1 MALFTDRAD
10 PAASSPPISTPVA
23 TALTCWCWACRAVAC
38 RSPMGAIASGGA
50 RVLNRR
56 VVEAYDVSEEA
67 VQRVADDDEVPR
79 LLKEA
84 GGDED

>member
-1 MALFTDRAD
+1 
-10 PAASSPPISTPVA
+10 
-23 TALTCWCWACRAVAC
+23 
-38 RSPMGAIASGGA
+38 MGAIASGGA